1 MVTTS
6 ADFKTAIK
14 APSRKI
20 VGRMSF
26 PNVAVNEKIIQSI
39 EIENNLASEDFTI
52 GIAAMS
58 MASVELEEDLYEGL
72 TVPGD
77 LTGQTCN
84 IEIGIQLPNG
94 SMEYVSM
101 GLFTVESF
109 EREQTKIRMK
119 LVDAMYKADKQYD
132 KSKNVTTVGTPV
144 IVQIMA
150 PPVYP
155 TTLYQIARH
164 AALQCGLVLDTASWP
179 NSDYVV
185 TYEPVYEGISCR
197 QILAQIAELAG
208 GYALIN
214 REGNLEIKTLG
225 NTVTRDLIDS
235 DMFSYKEHQG
245 NVGTVEKVIVKVG
258 DEQAYIGDGVNIYT
272 VVDNMFVQNP
282 SNVVTA
288 LYNSLKDIYYYPVSN
303 MEWSGDFSLDMAD
316 MVTTFGKATYILN
329 RTIKVAG
336 GLTET
341 MNSPVKSN
349 VERDSTGKN
358 NTQLEIN
365 RVKTEIKVVSGE
377 IDQKISDVNG
387 NISNINQ
394 TIASIS
400 QSVQTKASVAE
411 VTILSD
417 KIESKVSQQDVNDL
431 IAQINQANPNL
442 ITNLSENWEQGTI
455 NSTTGVLE
463 DSSLVI
469 RSKAFFTVRQGYVT
483 FSVAPLYQAL
493 IVIYT
498 NGYAF
503 SQSAGFA
510 NQHTFLLPENS
521 YFKMALRRVNSA
533 AIVPDAINT
542 AELKV
547 ENSQAPTKY
556 QPYVGDLTLSQQQD
570 YYILDVRSNNGWV
583 VDEANYTATLTARI
597 YLFNED
603 VTARFEPYQFT
614 WLKRYPDGTLE
625 NLGNE
630 KSKVITSASLERSAT
645 IACEFE
651 ILDTIYLLST
661 YNGDTLLTISNDTI
675 MVIGDYQ

>member
-26 PNVAVNEKIIQSI
+26 PNDAVNEKIIQSI
-39 EIENNLASEDFTI
+39 EIENNLTSEDFTI

-72 TVPGD
+72 TVSGD

-119 LVDAMYKADKQYD
+119 LVDAMHKADKLYD
-132 KSKNVTTVGTPV
+132 STLT
-144 IVQIMA
+144 
-150 PPVYP
+150 YP
-155 TTLYQIARH
+155 ATLLQIANN
-164 AALQCGLVLDTASWP
+164 AAQQCGLVLDTASWP

-258 DEQAYIGDGVNIYT
+258 DEQASIGDGVNIYT

-316 MVTTFGKATYILN
+316 KVTVFGKATYILN
-329 RTIKVAG
+329 RTVKVAG

-341 MNSPVKSN
+341 MTSPVKSN

-394 TIASIS
+394 TIDSIS
-400 QSVQTKASVAE
+400 QSVQTKASIAE
-411 VTILSD
+411 VNILSD
-417 KIESKVSQQDVNDL
+417 KIESKVSQQDVEDM
-431 IAQINQANPNL
+431 IDQINQANPNL

-455 NSTTGVLE
+455 NSTTGILE
-463 DSSLVI
+463 DSDYVI
-469 RSKAFFTVRQGYVT
+469 RSKAYFPIRQGHVT
-483 FSVAPLYQAL
+483 FKVSPLYEAL

-521 YFKMALRRVNSA
+521 YFKMAMRRVNNA
-533 AIVPDAINT
+533 LITPEAINT

-547 ENSQAPTKY
+547 ENSQEPTKY
-556 QPYVGDLTLSQQQD
+556 QPYLGDLTLDQQQD
-570 YYILDVRSNNGWV
+570 YYILDVQSNNGWV

-625 NLGNE
+625 NLGNG
-630 KSKVITSASLERSAT
+630 KSKVITSASLSRSAT
-645 IACEFE
+645 ITCEFE